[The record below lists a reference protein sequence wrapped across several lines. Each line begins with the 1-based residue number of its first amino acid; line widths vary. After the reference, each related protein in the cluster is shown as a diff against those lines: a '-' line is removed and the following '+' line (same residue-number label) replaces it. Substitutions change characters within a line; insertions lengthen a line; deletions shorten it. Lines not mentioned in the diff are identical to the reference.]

1 VDSNR
6 LLYFLVFDNR
16 ISSQRLSPI
25 NVLCHSSSFKDINK
39 HFLFLYTE
47 IYLTNIGRGTISHIA
62 RILLIF
68 SSGQTKLIAR
78 QKHESHNPN

>member
-25 NVLCHSSSFKDINK
+25 NVLCHSSSFKDINET
-39 HFLFLYTE
+39 LFVLVYR
-47 IYLTNIGRGTISHIA
+47 NISD
-62 RILLIF
+62 
-68 SSGQTKLIAR
+68 
-78 QKHESHNPN
+78 